1 MLYTEQQVV
10 AMINLARTN
19 TTTSAEDIMSE
30 MEAVYLPDDD
40 LINDYGYDEAGP
52 DGMDDFKD
60 GGEWVKQYIYSGIR
74 SANEELERQLA

>member
-40 LINDYGYDEAGP
+40 LINDYGMMKPVQMEWTISKKVVSGLNSTSTVESVAP
-52 DGMDDFKD
+52 TKSWKD
-60 GGEWVKQYIYSGIR
+60 
-74 SANEELERQLA
+74 N